1 MVWKSLGD
9 YREADDPS
17 VVGCVI
23 GDRIGARRYP
33 VRTFNYLVF
42 VGVKLEGLPFL
53 RRQSFVNCHW
63 LRRF

>member
-17 VVGCVI
+17 IVGCII
-23 GDRIGARRYP
+23 GDCIGARGYP

-42 VGVKLEGLPFL
+42 FGVKLEGLPLF
-53 RRQSFVNCHW
+53 RRLGFVNCVW
-63 LRRF
+63 LSRF